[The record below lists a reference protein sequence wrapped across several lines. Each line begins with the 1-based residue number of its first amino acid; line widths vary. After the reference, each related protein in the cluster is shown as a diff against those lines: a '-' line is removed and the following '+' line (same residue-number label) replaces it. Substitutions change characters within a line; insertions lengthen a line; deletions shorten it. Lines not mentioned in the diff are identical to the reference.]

1 MSSIKQFTM
10 VALAGLLAAPLSAQV
25 VVGRDSTIRERVEAA
40 RRRSEQAQRRAE
52 ETRRTDGSAT
62 ARSSARG
69 SSKVPP
75 GHRPPAG
82 MCRVWI
88 DGVPPGHQPAVT
100 DCVTAERN
108 RTVNSRV
115 IYGDDESFPGKGKG
129 EGKGKL
135 KRNGADRED
144 ELLTYGDRDGRAKSA
159 KSEKKARKG
168 GKGRD

>member
-1 MSSIKQFTM
+1 MSIKQFAM

-25 VVGRDSTIRERVEAA
+25 VGNPGTIRDRVEAA
-40 RRRSEQAQRRAE
+40 RRRSEEAQRRAE

-108 RTVNSRV
+108 RTANSRV
-115 IYGDDESFPGKGKG
+115 IYGDDEAFPGKGKG
-129 EGKGKL
+129 KGKL
-135 KRNGADRED
+135 ERNGADRD
-144 ELLTYGDRDGRAKSA
+144 DGLLTYGDRDRSATSA

-168 GKGRD
+168 GKGRG